1 MGCAPGLVWV
11 TAGCQAQFRAMGGGG
26 GPGDVQQRVE
36 ASCRAA
42 AERQLSAVLNV
53 TPARNQGSY
62 WRATV
67 HGKLRGHSVAVDC
80 RYDPRT
86 GRSTLLIEQGGGSGG
101 GSNEIKIRAETACL
115 GHGKRLGYQVVGQ
128 NAAVFVQ
135 NG

>member
-1 MGCAPGLVWV
+1 M
-11 TAGCQAQFRAMGGGG
+11 
-26 GPGDVQQRVE
+26 
-36 ASCRAA
+36 RAA

-115 GHGKRLGYQVVGQ
+115 AYAKRLGYQVVGQ

-135 NG
+135 NGLTVGLQLKRGNALGQVSCSYETRTGQTRLDEVRPPPR